1 MEDSLSFT
9 QNLDEDYNQISK
21 ERLREEIRKIELEAV
36 GDSGTIEEYQD
47 SMSSLGLHES
57 STCTK
62 GSVSADKIKRSI
74 SSLSMSDCRALK
86 LPTKKYR

>member
-1 MEDSLSFT
+1 MEDTLSFT

-47 SMSSLGLHES
+47 SMSSLG
-57 STCTK
+57 
-62 GSVSADKIKRSI
+62 
-74 SSLSMSDCRALK
+74 
-86 LPTKKYR
+86 